1 MAIYTNKTTIIGG
14 ALNGSYEE
22 LSSLPTTIQK
32 IINDFSGLVLIR
44 EKEIDGKRVLG
55 TLWSGGEI
63 LCFAVEDITRNKKI
77 DKKTSIPDTIS
88 SNTTDLSTLSTIN
101 PANPG
106 AYYITLDTTGNTYIA
121 KSYVK
126 FPGEPKPLSS
136 PGVAPRI
143 GTSKEGSVL
152 EGKEVNAPKGFGGFT
167 GVRIHQ
173 GRSEVS
179 SEGCIIVSRT
189 RKHDGTLELDLECA
203 KNITKFIYKNK
214 YYNGKHLVVINAW
227 EFPQD
232 PSPSELKG
240 MIIND
245 STGEAIKNAKIVYP
259 DIEPFPLQ
267 PLETKTA
274 ILLDNNPQETLV
286 ERSPNIYYQGKE
298 GVILQES
305 IDDGVEYI
313 AESTNVN
320 LKNKKFRNKNKAT
333 RWLKKNYDEGI
344 T

>member
-1 MAIYTNKTTIIGG
+1 MIIIC
-14 ALNGSYEE
+14 EE
-22 LSSLPTTIQK
+22 DKPHLWGHLCIRHNCHDQWSS
-32 IINDFSGLVLIR
+32 
-44 EKEIDGKRVLG
+44 
-55 TLWSGGEI
+55 
-63 LCFAVEDITRNKKI
+63 
-77 DKKTSIPDTIS
+77 
-88 SNTTDLSTLSTIN
+88 LSTIN
-101 PANPG
+101 PTNPG
-106 AYYITLDTTGNTYIA
+106 AYYITLDTTGNKYIA
-121 KSYVK
+121 KGYVK

-136 PGVAPRI
+136 PGVVPRV
-143 GTSKEGSVL
+143 GTSKEAYVL
-152 EGKEVNAPKGFGGFT
+152 KSQEVNAPKGFGSFSGI
-167 GVRIHQ
+167 RIHQ
-173 GRSEVS
+173 GRSESS

-214 YYNGKHLVVINAW
+214 YYNGKYLVVINAW

-259 DIEPFPLQ
+259 DIEPFPLT

-274 ILLDNNPQETLV
+274 TLLGNDLQEDIV

-305 IDDGVEYI
+305 IDDVIEYT

-320 LKNKKFRNKNKAT
+320 LNNKKFRNKNKAT
-333 RWLKKNYDEGI
+333 RWLKNNYDEGI